1 MAGYAAI
8 GSHDVWYARVKV
20 DDPIARVCGE
30 TLARSH
36 ARAGG
41 SVPIAAYLGKSD
53 VFHHGLTQLGE
64 AYADPN
70 ERDHAAMRAAGDSGR
85 SVTETGI

>member
-20 DDPIARVCGE
+20 DDPIARVC
-30 TLARSH
+30 A
-36 ARAGG
+36 
-41 SVPIAAYLGKSD
+41 
-53 VFHHGLTQLGE
+53 QLGE
-64 AYADPN
+64 AYADQN
-70 ERDHAAMRAAGDSGR
+70 GRDYAAMRAAGDSGR

>member
-20 DDPIARVCGE
+20 DDPIARVCAE

-53 VFHHGLTQLGE
+53 VDHGLTQLGE
-64 AYADPN
+64 AYADQN
-70 ERDHAAMRAAGDSGR
+70 ERDYAAMRAAGDSGR